1 MKELASMNGVEK
13 RIDEFELG
21 PINLKIEPGTITSL
35 IGNNGSGKSTIL
47 KMLMDLAKADH
58 GNIQIFDIPVGGQDE
73 SWKRHISY
81 QPQTVVGWN
90 AFTGKTLK
98 DFIAP
103 LYSNWDDHLFQQMA
117 ETLNIPLNKRFGKL
131 SQGVQQKINLALTIP
146 RNTPLLL
153 LDEPTASI
161 DIPSR
166 KVIIDLLSDWMD
178 QEERAIVLTSHHS
191 EDMMKLA
198 DYLTVLHSGKML
210 GTFEKETL
218 KDSFIRYWMKDE
230 LPAETVPGEAAREN
244 KTIISNDPEATE
256 KYFSDNNFTFTNAEK
271 LDLDEIIPI
280 LLS

>member
-1 MKELASMNGVEK
+1 MKEIASMNNAEK

-47 KMLMDLAKADH
+47 KMWMDLAKADH
-58 GNIQIFDIPVGGQDE
+58 GNIQIFGIPVGGKDE
-73 SWKRHISY
+73 SWKGHISY
-81 QPQTVVGWN
+81 QPQTVIGWS

-103 LYSNWDDHLFQQMA
+103 LYPNWDNHLFQEMA

-131 SQGVQQKINLALTIP
+131 SQGVQQKLNLALTIP
-146 RNTPLLL
+146 RNTPILL

-161 DIPSR
+161 DVPSR
-166 KVIIDLLSDWMD
+166 KVVIDLLANRKD
-178 QEERAIVLTSHHS
+178 QGERAIVKTSHKT
-191 EDMMKLA
+191 EDTMKLA
-198 DYLTVLHSGKML
+198 DYLTVLHSGKMF
-210 GTFEKETL
+210 GTFVKDTL
-218 KDSFIRYWMKDE
+218 QDSFIRYRMQYK
-230 LPAETVPGEAAREN
+230 LPAETVPREAAREN
-244 KTIISNDPEATE
+244 KIIISNDAETTE
-256 KYFSDNNFTFTNAEK
+256 RYFSENDFTFTNAEK